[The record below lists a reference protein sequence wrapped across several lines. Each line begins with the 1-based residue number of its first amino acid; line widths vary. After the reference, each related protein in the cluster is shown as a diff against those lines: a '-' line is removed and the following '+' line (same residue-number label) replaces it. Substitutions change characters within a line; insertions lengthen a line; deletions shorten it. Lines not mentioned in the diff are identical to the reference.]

1 MKDFGDEGTQ
11 LKWIGRQRTWT
22 SMVWTVGVTMVLV
35 AVLARW
41 TGLAGY
47 NVKAGYTATLVADG

>member
-1 MKDFGDEGTQ
+1 MKDFGDQGTQ

-22 SMVWTVGVTMVLV
+22 STVWTVGVTMVLA

-47 NVKAGYTATLVADG
+47 NVEAGYTATLVADG